1 MTTKGGLQRRQQRP
15 TLFAQRGQREG
26 RMDTLTV
33 LIVVSVSTLV
43 IIVLL
48 VLLTRN
54 RGTRQFDRSV
64 VATITQIKVEASATS
79 NWWVVIA
86 QWSDSQRG
94 QILVFRSPHLKFS
107 PKHRVGEGI
116 KVKLNASRPKHYHM
130 EL

>member
-1 MTTKGGLQRRQQRP
+1 
-15 TLFAQRGQREG
+15 
-26 RMDTLTV
+26 MDTLTV

-48 VLLTRN
+48 VLLTRS
-54 RGTRQFDRSV
+54 RGTRQFDKSV
-64 VATITQIKVEASATS
+64 VATITQIKVEASTMS

-86 QWSDSQRG
+86 QWSDTQSG
-94 QILVFRSPHLKFS
+94 QILVFRSPHLKFP

-116 KVKLNASRPKHYHM
+116 TVKFNASQPKHYHM

>member
-1 MTTKGGLQRRQQRP
+1 
-15 TLFAQRGQREG
+15 
-26 RMDTLTV
+26 MDTLTV
-33 LIVVSVSTLV
+33 LIVVSVPTLF
-43 IIVLL
+43 IIVFL

-54 RGTRQFDRSV
+54 QGMRQFDKSV

-79 NWWVVIA
+79 NWWIVTA

-94 QILVFRSPHLKFS
+94 QILIFRSPHLKFP

-116 KVKLNASRPKHYHM
+116 TVKFNASQPKHYHM